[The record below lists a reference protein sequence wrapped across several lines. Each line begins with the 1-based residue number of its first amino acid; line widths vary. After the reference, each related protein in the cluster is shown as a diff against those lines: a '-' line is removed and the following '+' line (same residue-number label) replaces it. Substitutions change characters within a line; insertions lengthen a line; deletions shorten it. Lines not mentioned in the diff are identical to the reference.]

1 MKKKTFSNK
10 KNRRIEILIMSI
22 FLFATLFS
30 FSQEKTKFTDKE
42 SVRKNSIKGSVFPFI
57 ITGPIVSVSLG
68 YERTLSKH
76 STIELGTYYLFA
88 YDDMGGEH
96 HYIGIMPAYKYYTV
110 SKNKLL
116 NDFWISAY
124 LSYLH
129 DTHIYH
135 LEDNFTERIDYYGI
149 GGAIGKRINLNKNK
163 RTFLDIGF
171 GVSQN
176 LYNDN
181 STVSNNDWS
190 NTISYRP
197 IVQIGRKF

>member
-1 MKKKTFSNK
+1 MMLT
-10 KNRRIEILIMSI
+10 L
-22 FLFATLFS
+22 FLFLTLYS
-30 FSQEKTKFTDKE
+30 FSQEKTNTSDKTLIY
-42 SVRKNSIKGSVFPFI
+42 KNSIKGLAFAFPI
-57 ITGPIVSVSLG
+57 YELYVSVSLG

-76 STIELGTYYLFA
+76 SIIELGTYYLFA

-116 NDFWISAY
+116 NDIWISAY

-135 LEDNFTERIDYYGI
+135 LEDNFRERTDYYGI

-171 GVSQN
+171 GISHN
-176 LYNDN
+176 FYNDK
-181 STVSNNDWS
+181 STVSNNDWA
-190 NTISYRP
+190 NTIRYRP
-197 IVQIGRKF
+197 IIQIGRKF

>member
-1 MKKKTFSNK
+1 MKKKT
-10 KNRRIEILIMSI
+10 ILHKQHRKIRTI
-22 FLFATLFS
+22 ILTLFLFMTLFS
-30 FSQEKTKFTDKE
+30 FSQEKTKISDKT
-42 SVRKNSIKGSVFPFI
+42 SIYNNSIKGSVFPFLI
-57 ITGPIVSVSLG
+57 AGPVVSVSLG

-76 STIELGTYYLFA
+76 STIELGTYYIFT

-116 NDFWISAY
+116 NNFWISAY
-124 LSYLH
+124 LSYSH

-135 LEDNFTERIDYYGI
+135 LEDNFTERIAYYGF

-171 GVSQN
+171 GISHN
-176 LYNDN
+176 FYNEK
-181 STVSNNDWS
+181 STNSNNDWS
-190 NTISYRP
+190 NTIRYRP
-197 IVQIGRKF
+197 IIQIGRKF